1 LFFVFCK
8 GSFECLSVKRLNKK
22 LLCNNNKN
30 TVNVTVIP
38 FVRDLVS
45 LCAIH
50 PADFVREIGKSKS
63 WDSAKAVGVSKG
75 SAIAPIVK
83 NSYVKGTHKSF
94 LDAETARWEAL
105 CAVSNALG
113 MRLNALLKACDV
125 ETGDSTLPAL
135 KEAPKA

>member
-1 LFFVFCK
+1 M
-8 GSFECLSVKRLNKK
+8 S
-22 LLCNNNKN
+22 NNNKN
-30 TVNVTVIP
+30 TVNITVIP

-45 LCAIH
+45 LCKMH
-50 PADFVREIGKSKS
+50 PADFVREVGKVEVLR
-63 WDSAKAVGVSKG
+63 DSAKAVGVSKG

-105 CAVSNALG
+105 SACANALG